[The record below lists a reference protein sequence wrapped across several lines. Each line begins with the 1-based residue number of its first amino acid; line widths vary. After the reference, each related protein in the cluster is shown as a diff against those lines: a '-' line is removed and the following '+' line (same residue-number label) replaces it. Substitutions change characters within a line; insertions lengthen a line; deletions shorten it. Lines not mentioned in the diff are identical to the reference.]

1 MQLLYICVRVQIYAY
16 IFIFIYSQQT
26 LSQTYENV
34 RFSGA
39 VLSEQF
45 LPRLCGLHLVGLRR
59 HLRRTALRWCSAGPR
74 GRYLRTEGAR
84 GFGWR
89 SGGGVTEHL
98 VPSEKQKTRMVETT
112 ILVRKKKQAMIR

>member
-1 MQLLYICVRVQIYAY
+1 MHIHIYIY
-16 IFIFIYSQQT
+16 IYSQQT

-34 RFSGA
+34 RLSGA
-39 VLSEQF
+39 SLSEQF

-84 GFGWR
+84 GFGWL
-89 SGGGVTEHL
+89 SGGGVTEQL
-98 VPSEKQKTRMVETT
+98 MPSEKQETCIVETT
-112 ILVRKKKQAMIR
+112 ILVRKKITMIH